1 MTTPL
6 QTRRPVRTGLAADD
20 DEEGNHPMGDRVSGA
35 DDSQPPALIVVSGPA
50 GSGKTTLA
58 HTIARRLGVP
68 AVVRDEIKQGMVL
81 TAGQTVEQGWDELNM
96 PTLTAFFDVLGVLV
110 RAGVTVVAE
119 AAFQRRLWVPNLL
132 PLVPVADIRIIHCTA
147 STSAIQDRI
156 IRRAAINPHRRA
168 HNDRELIAEIAAGS
182 HSVERFESVDLD
194 VPALT
199 VDTTDG
205 YRPDLEEI
213 ARFAKPLR

>member
-1 MTTPL
+1 M
-6 QTRRPVRTGLAADD
+6 V
-20 DEEGNHPMGDRVSGA
+20 EGVSGRGREG
-35 DDSQPPALIVVSGPA
+35 DVQFLPALIVVSGPA

-58 HTIARRLGVP
+58 HTIAQRLGVP
-68 AVVRDEIKQGMVL
+68 AIIRDEIKQGMVL
-81 TAGQTVEQGWDELNM
+81 TAAQTLERDWDELNM
-96 PTLTAFFDVLGVLV
+96 PTLTAFFDVLAVLV

-156 IRRAAINPHRRA
+156 IRRAEINPHRQA
-168 HNDRELIAEIAAGS
+168 HNDRDLIAEITAGS

-194 VPALT
+194 VPTLT

-205 YRPDLEEI
+205 YCPDLEAI
-213 ARFAKPLR
+213 ARFAKVPK